1 MEIAVS
7 IPDDV
12 FEAAEGLARREGCS
26 RSSLYAR
33 ALRRLLAEA
42 QDAEITDPLN
52 EVYRTE
58 PSELD
63 PVLRELQARA
73 LSSDW

>member
-1 MEIAVS
+1 MS

-33 ALRRLLAEA
+33 ALRRLLAEV
-42 QDAEITDPLN
+42 QDAEIAERLD
-52 EVYRTE
+52 EVYCTE

-73 LSSDW
+73 LSGGW